1 MANYVATDAFVEYLH
16 ENGIGGNPLIDLR
29 ILDSEIENEI
39 TERFSEE
46 YDRAAD
52 GEATV
57 DPFASMLTPMA
68 NGEEPQITKGD
79 VLQAWA
85 DEVRKAF
92 PRAYM
97 MEYTREEAVTMLN
110 LLNRKH
116 LDTYLSIQIIPGYSY
131 TIFDLMRGWNEIHPG
146 ENPVTFTG
154 YDLMP

>member
-1 MANYVATDAFVEYLH
+1 MTNYAATDAFVEYLH

-29 ILDSEIENEI
+29 IHNREIENEI

-57 DPFASMLTPMA
+57 DPFASMLTAMA

-97 MEYTREEAVTMLN
+97 EEYTREEAVTMLN

-116 LDTYLSIQIIPGYSY
+116 LDDLLLVQVIPGYNY
-131 TIFDLMRGWNEIHPG
+131 TILDLMRGWNETHP
-146 ENPVTFTG
+146 EEDQIQFAG

>member
-1 MANYVATDAFVEYLH
+1 MTNYAAIDAFEEYLH
-16 ENGIGGNPLIDLR
+16 NNGISGNPLIDLR

-39 TERFSEE
+39 TERFTEE

-57 DPFASMLTPMA
+57 DPFASMLTAMA

-97 MEYTREEAVTMLN
+97 KEYTREEAVTMLN

-131 TIFDLMRGWNEIHPG
+131 NVFDLKDAWNETHLG
-146 ENPVTFTG
+146 ENPVTFTC